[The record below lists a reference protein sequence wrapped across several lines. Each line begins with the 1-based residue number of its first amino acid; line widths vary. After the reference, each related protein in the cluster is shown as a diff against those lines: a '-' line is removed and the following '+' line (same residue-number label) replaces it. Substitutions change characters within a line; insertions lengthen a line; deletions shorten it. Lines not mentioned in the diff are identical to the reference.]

1 LPEALEATVLL
12 PEAALEVS
20 GTALEVEFDVVELDN
35 GAADDTTDEE
45 VPELLVV
52 ATVELTLV
60 LLLEV
65 EAATVEFELLLA
77 KTLVAAAASELL
89 L

>member
-1 LPEALEATVLL
+1 LPEALTVLL
-12 PEAALEVS
+12 PEAAALEVG
-20 GTALEVEFDVVELDN
+20 GTALLVELDVVELDN
-35 GAADDTTDEE
+35 AADDTTDEE
-45 VPELLVV
+45 VPELLGA

-65 EAATVEFELLLA
+65 DAATVEFEVLPA